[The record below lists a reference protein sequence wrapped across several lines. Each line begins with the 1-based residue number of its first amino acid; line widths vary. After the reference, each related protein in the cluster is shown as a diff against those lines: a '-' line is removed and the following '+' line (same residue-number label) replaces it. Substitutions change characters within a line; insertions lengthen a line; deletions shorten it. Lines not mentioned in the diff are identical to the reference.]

1 MTVVVVIVVALIV
14 VALIVVA
21 LIVWCV
27 VSVIAAVVF
36 GRVVARAARDARF
49 QQRDFERHSNPQ
61 TRTAA

>member
-1 MTVVVVIVVALIV
+1 MIVVGLF
-14 VALIVVA
+14 
-21 LIVWCV
+21 VWCV

-36 GRVVARAARDARF
+36 GRVVARADRDAQL